1 MRTYSNNN
9 YRTLLVILGIAV
21 AAAGTGCSAQEPQL
35 LDFKSVSALFN
46 YDFNAELN
54 IREKGS
60 ERRGEIII
68 RDIAFTA
75 GPRSEN
81 VSAYLVIPSE
91 PGPHPGILWVHW
103 LGEENSNRA
112 QFLDEAVTL
121 AEHGAVSLLVN
132 AMWSDSG
139 WYEKRIPEED
149 YSNSIHQVIELRRAM
164 DVLLSR
170 QGVDANRV
178 AVVGHDYGGMYST
191 IMGGVDQR
199 ATTYVLVAVTPS
211 LNDWAYF
218 STQPKSQIQYVREN
232 AVFEIP
238 MYLREIKNASVLFQF
253 GKQDFFVSGAGAAIY
268 FRSANE
274 PKERKW
280 YDAEHEM
287 NKPEIRAD
295 REAWLVR
302 TLKLR

>member
-1 MRTYSNNN
+1 M
-9 YRTLLVILGIAV
+9 ILGIAV
-21 AAAGTGCSAQEPQL
+21 EAAGTGCSVQEPQL

-46 YDFNAELN
+46 YDFNAELTM
-54 IREKGS
+54 REKGS
-60 ERRGEIII
+60 ERRGGIVI

-75 GPRSEN
+75 GPGSEN

-121 AEHGAVSLLVN
+121 AERGAVSLLVN

-149 YSNSIHQVIELRRAM
+149 YSNSIRQVIELRRAM
-164 DVLLSR
+164 DLLLS
-170 QGVDANRV
+170 QSNVDPKRI
-178 AVVGHDYGGMYST
+178 AVVGHDYGGMYAS
-191 IMGGVDQR
+191 IMGGLDQR
-199 ATTYVLVAVTPS
+199 AKTYVLVAVTPS

-218 STQPKSQIQYVREN
+218 GTLPKSHVEYVREN

-238 MYLREIKNASVLFQF
+238 MYMREIKNASVLFQF

-268 FRSANE
+268 FRSAND

-280 YDAEHEM
+280 YDSDHEM
-287 NKPEIRAD
+287 NTPEIRAD
-295 REAWLVR
+295 REAWLVMK
-302 TLKLR
+302 LKLR